1 MADDISGIISSA
13 QQAQSNYEKYK
24 DKYVDATNE
33 LVNSETFMKLL
44 VAEMTNQNPLEPTSN
59 TEFISQLATFSQ
71 MEYSRT
77 SSTYAMANY
86 ASSLVGKTATAS
98 KMDGKNLVTKTGVV
112 ESVTKN
118 ASSNSYTVKIDG
130 ESFDLSKITAVK
142 ETVKDGESADSD
154 LSGIQNALGESI
166 ARASSM
172 VGMFASVK
180 KTEDGITTEDNGFI
194 ASIKVKDGVIT
205 AVINNREYKLSD
217 ITEVTYATII
227 DDDGGKTDAPDDKTD
242 GADETPDIPDNNEE
256 ETVLQMGAVIPDKD
270 IEDIADL
277 VEEEEEGITAVQGI
291 EG

>member
-1 MADDISGIISSA
+1 MADDISGILSSA

-77 SSTYAMANY
+77 SSTYAVANY

-98 KMDGKNLVTKTGVV
+98 KMDGKNLVTKTGIV

-118 ASSNSYTVKIDG
+118 SSNNSYIVKIDG

-142 ETVKDGESADSD
+142 ETEKDSESTDNG
-154 LSGIQNALGESI
+154 LSGTQNALGESI
-166 ARASSM
+166 ARASAM

-180 KTEDGITTEDNGFI
+180 KTEDGISTEDNGFI
-194 ASIKVKDGVIT
+194 ASIKVKDGVIS

-217 ITEVTYATII
+217 ITEVTYATIV
-227 DDDGGKTDAPDDKTD
+227 DDGKTDAPDNKTD
-242 GADETPDIPDNNEE
+242 GADGTPNIPDNNEE
-256 ETVLQMGAVIPDKD
+256 ETVLQMGAIIPDNQ

-277 VEEEEEGITAVQGI
+277 VDEEEEGITAVQGI

>member
-1 MADDISGIISSA
+1 MATDISSILSSS

-33 LVNSETFMKLL
+33 LVNSETFMQLL
-44 VAEMTNQNPLEPTSN
+44 VAEMTNQDPLEPTSN

-71 MEYSRT
+71 MQYARD

-86 ASSLVGKTATAS
+86 AASLVGKTATAS

-118 ASSNSYTVKIDG
+118 SSNNSYTVKIDG

-142 ETVKDGESADSD
+142 ETEKESSSDNSTDGLLNST
-154 LSGIQNALGESI
+154 NALGDSI

-172 VGMFASVK
+172 VGMYASVT
-180 KTEDGITTEDNGFI
+180 KTEDGVTTSDEGFI
-194 ASIKVKDGVIT
+194 ASIRIKDGVIS
-205 AVINNREYKLSD
+205 AVINDKVYALAD
-217 ITEVTYATII
+217 ITEVTYATVIE
-227 DDDGGKTDAPDDKTD
+227 DGEQGGEQNGVD
-242 GADETPDIPDNNEE
+242 NEE
-256 ETVLQMGAVIPDKD
+256 ETVLQMGAIIPDKNV
-270 IEDIADL
+270 EDIADL
-277 VEEEEEGITAVQGI
+277 VDDEEEEQITAVQGI

>member
-1 MADDISGIISSA
+1 MADDISGILSSA

-142 ETVKDGESADSD
+142 ETVKDDESTDSD

-227 DDDGGKTDAPDDKTD
+227 DDDGKTDAPDNKTD

-256 ETVLQMGAVIPDKD
+256 ETVLQMGAIIPDNQ

-277 VEEEEEGITAVQGI
+277 IEEEEEGISAVQGI

>member
-1 MADDISGIISSA
+1 MADDISGILSSA

-77 SSTYAMANY
+77 SSTYAVANY

-98 KMDGKNLVTKTGVV
+98 KMDGKNLVTKTGIV

-118 ASSNSYTVKIDG
+118 SSNNSYIVKIDG

-142 ETVKDGESADSD
+142 ETVKDSESTDNG
-154 LSGIQNALGESI
+154 LSGTQNALGESI
-166 ARASSM
+166 ARASAM

-180 KTEDGITTEDNGFI
+180 KTEDGISTEDNGFI
-194 ASIKVKDGVIT
+194 ASIKVKDGVIS

-217 ITEVTYATII
+217 ITEVTYATIV
-227 DDDGGKTDAPDDKTD
+227 DDGKTDAPDNKTD
-242 GADETPDIPDNNEE
+242 GADGTPNIPDNNEE
-256 ETVLQMGAVIPDKD
+256 ETVLQMGAIIPDNQ

-277 VEEEEEGITAVQGI
+277 VDEEEEGITAVQGI

>member
-1 MADDISGIISSA
+1 MADDISGILSSA

-77 SSTYAMANY
+77 SSTYAVANY

-130 ESFDLSKITAVK
+130 ETFDLSKITAVK
-142 ETVKDGESADSD
+142 ETAKDGESADSD

-194 ASIKVKDGVIT
+194 ASIKVKDGVIS

-227 DDDGGKTDAPDDKTD
+227 DDDGKTDAPDNKTD

-256 ETVLQMGAVIPDKD
+256 ETVLQMGAIIPDNQ

-277 VEEEEEGITAVQGI
+277 VEEEEEGISAVQGI